1 MIAAWAWGP
10 VSESTACTACG
21 AVSSR
26 VHGRYGRRLEDLA
39 VSGEPVVIQLA
50 VRRFVCVNAVCGRKT
65 FAERVPNVT
74 CRYGRWRG
82 LPLTTGLA
90 SIALAL
96 AGRAGA
102 RLARALGLLTS
113 RTTLLR
119 VIRAL
124 PELPITA
131 PTVLGADDFALRRGK
146 VYGTVLVDIVTR
158 RPIDL
163 LIARDA

>member
-1 MIAAWAWGP
+1 M
-10 VSESTACTACG
+10 
-21 AVSSR
+21 
-26 VHGRYGRRLEDLA
+26 
-39 VSGEPVVIQLA
+39 VIQLT

-65 FAERVPNVT
+65 FAERVPDVT
-74 CRYGRWRG
+74 CRYGRWRS

-131 PTVLGADDFALRRGK
+131 PTVLGVDDYALRRGK

-163 LIARDA
+163 LIARDAQTLAACPWPASPSGGSTAGGDDQTGGGAGGK